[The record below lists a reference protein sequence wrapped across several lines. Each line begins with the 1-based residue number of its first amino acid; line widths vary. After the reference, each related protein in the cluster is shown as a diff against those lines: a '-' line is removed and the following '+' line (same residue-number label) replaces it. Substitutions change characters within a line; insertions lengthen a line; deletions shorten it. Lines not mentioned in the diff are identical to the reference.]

1 MTFTKKALTAALA
14 GLIFSSAAYAQ
25 PPSAEQ
31 RALNVR
37 QAIFT
42 LIAASNAPVGA
53 MVRGRADF
61 DMAVAEKSMTRV
73 NQLSMMINDSFA
85 MDTRGADLDTES
97 LDKIWEDMD
106 EFQEKAQALTDASA
120 AALAAIAT
128 GDEGAAK
135 NALSGVGR
143 TCGGCHDDFRVEK

>member
-1 MTFTKKALTAALA
+1 MTFTKKALTLAAA
-14 GLIFSSAAYAQ
+14 GLMFSSAAFAQ

-37 QAIFT
+37 QAVFT

-61 DMAVAEKSMTRV
+61 DMATAEKSMIRV
-73 NQLSMMINDSFA
+73 NQLSMMISDAFA
-85 MDTRGADLDTES
+85 VDTRGADLDTES
-97 LDKIWEDMD
+97 LDKIWDNMD
-106 EFQEKAQALTDASA
+106 NFNAKAEALTDASA

-128 GDEGAAK
+128 GDEDAAK
-135 NALSGVGR
+135 SALSGVGR
-143 TCGGCHDDFRVEK
+143 TCGGCHDDYRLEK